1 MKVQGDF
8 GSKEE
13 ADRAVEACKAAGI
26 AASRIRSWNVLGE
39 KKNEPPP
46 QSAVGRAA
54 FTGYLIGGT
63 TGAAVGAA
71 LGSLGGSKDA
81 PMADPVGVRVVVEA
95 GDPDP
100 EPILRDAGARNIQR
114 TA

>member
-8 GSKEE
+8 ASREE
-13 ADRAVEACKAAGI
+13 AERAVEACKAAGI
-26 AASRIRSWNVLGE
+26 AAARIRTWNILGD
-39 KKNEPPP
+39 KTPTPPP
-46 QSAVGRAA
+46 RSSTARSAA
-54 FTGYLIGGT
+54 TGYLIGGL

-71 LGSLGGSKDA
+71 LGSLGGAKDA
-81 PMADPVGVRVVVEA
+81 PMADPVGVRVVV
-95 GDPDP
+95 DSDQPDP